1 MTTFFFFLFEAALID
16 QLMALGYTCV
26 NTAVS
31 GINRSTA
38 EPMANAK
45 QMSEAVS

>member
-1 MTTFFFFLFEAALID
+1 MTTFSKAEVEAALID

-38 EPMANAK
+38 EPMANSK